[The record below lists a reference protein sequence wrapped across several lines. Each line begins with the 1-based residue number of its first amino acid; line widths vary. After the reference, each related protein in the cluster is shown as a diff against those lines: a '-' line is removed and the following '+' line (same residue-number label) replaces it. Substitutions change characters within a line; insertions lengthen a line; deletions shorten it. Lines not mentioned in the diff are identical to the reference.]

1 MLRGQRKKCA
11 NATVGHLAVSILI
24 ALMAGLLYT
33 PAPLEGVRID
43 QAWYQIHTSSLVQP
57 GSGLLSGNV
66 PSQRFD
72 ATALK
77 LSSTFIASHR
87 DSDTDA
93 FLSNSKGRS
102 WSFWGKS
109 CTRLKLYAYKF
120 LLQWLGWSRTDA
132 RGLLQMTSMFVAS
145 KQQLQQLLPSQQH
158 LRVQTM
164 LDIGA
169 GSGTVTATVAAALAP
184 HLRNVTVL
192 EASWV
197 LRYSLWLQGYQTP
210 ASPQELSGTFD
221 MVSLLNVLDRCDN
234 PQELVKTAWHHLRPS
249 GVLLVAT
256 VLPFCDKVFERGT
269 GRALT
274 NRPPLV
280 PFPIHR
286 AAKCKATSPMGF
298 EHSAAAFVATLLE
311 AVPGA
316 PFELIRWT
324 RLPYLG
330 SGNHISTHTALQ
342 NALFVFRKN

>member
-1 MLRGQRKKCA
+1 ML
-11 NATVGHLAVSILI
+11 
-24 ALMAGLLYT
+24 LM
-33 PAPLEGVRID
+33 
-43 QAWYQIHTSSLVQP
+43 
-57 GSGLLSGNV
+57 
-66 PSQRFD
+66 
-72 ATALK
+72 
-77 LSSTFIASHR
+77 
-87 DSDTDA
+87 
-93 FLSNSKGRS
+93 
-102 WSFWGKS
+102 
-109 CTRLKLYAYKF
+109 
-120 LLQWLGWSRTDA
+120 GWSRTDA

-184 HLRNVTVL
+184 HLRIVTVL

-234 PQELVKTAWHHLRPS
+234 PQELVRTAWHHLQPS

-256 VLPFCDKVFERGT
+256 VVPFCDKVFARGT

-280 PFPIHR
+280 PFPIHG

-316 PFELIRWT
+316 EPPFELIRWT